1 MTELEKTTAFGGAA
15 ILVVALALG
24 TAPSRSAPDAFF
36 DVGETFFPEFT
47 DPEAATSLEVVEF
60 DEDTAAAAV
69 FRVANRDGL
78 WTIPS
83 HHDYPADGE
92 ERLAQTAA
100 GMIAIT
106 KDDFRSDNVTDHEAF
121 GVIDPLDEGVST
133 LRGRGRRVTFRGAS
147 EEVLADLVIGN
158 RVEGRPGLNFVRV
171 PDQNRVYAA
180 RTDIGISTSFNDW
193 IETNLLGVERDDVKR
208 VELNEYE
215 IDERT
220 GSVRRRGEFIVDWV
234 EDDVWTANDVPDG
247 KEVDYVQMNLLVG
260 GLMGL
265 EIVGVRPKP
274 EGLSGNLRQAFE
286 ERTITNADLQT
297 MQARGFYPT
306 QTGEMLSNEGEL
318 KVRTDLG
325 VLYTL
330 RFGEIVYGSGNAVAI
345 GDETSD
351 DVETGDG
358 ENRYVLINAEFDPE
372 ALPEPERPAN
382 RDFENKA
389 ESQWTDA
396 DRENRERADLHA
408 RWDRR
413 TADGRARA
421 EELSTRF
428 ARWYYVV
435 SAGSYNRVRKSRDD
449 LLKDVEE
456 DEVAEPADPVVPA
469 LPSAP
474 ASPVEPA
481 PAPGAAAPS
490 DPAPSAADDPVEAPV
505 EPSAPAS
512 PVEPPAPAAAASPGG
527 ASPVEPSAPE
537 SSDPA
542 PSAAD
547 DPVEAPVEPS
557 APASPVEPAPSAPAA
572 PGGAAP
578 SEPSDPESSDP
589 GPSAPADASDADA
602 PAAAPGS
609 RDADEPAEPDDAGGP
624 AAPDDVG
631 GPAEPDAGGDRPGP
645 PAAPVGPAPAPPP
658 A

>member
-15 ILVVALALG
+15 ILAAAVAFG

-60 DEDTAAAAV
+60 DEDTAAAAI
-69 FRVANRDGL
+69 FRVANRNGL

-92 ERLAQTAA
+92 ERLANTAA

-121 GVIDPLDEGVST
+121 GVIDPLDDSVGT
-133 LRGRGRRVTFRGAS
+133 LRGRGRRVTFKGPS
-147 EEVLADLVIGN
+147 EEVLADLIIGD
-158 RVEGRPGLNFVRV
+158 RVEGRPGLNFVRA

-180 RTDIGISTSFNDW
+180 RTDIGISTDFSDW

-220 GSVRRRGEFIVDWV
+220 GSVRRRGEFVIDWV
-234 EDDVWTANDVPDG
+234 EDDVWSGNEVPDG

-260 GLMGL
+260 GLMGI

-306 QTGEMLSNEGEL
+306 QAGEMLSNEGEL

-330 RFGEIVYGSGNAVAI
+330 RFGEILYGSGNAVAI

-351 DVETGDG
+351 DEETGGG
-358 ENRYVLINAEFDPE
+358 ENRYVLINAEFDAE
-372 ALPEPERPAN
+372 ALPEPQRPAN

-389 ESQWTDA
+389 EAAWTDA

-408 RWDRR
+408 QWDRR

-421 EELSTRF
+421 DELATRF
-428 ARWYYVV
+428 AQWYYVI
-435 SAGSYNRVRKSRDD
+435 SAGSYNRVHKSRDD
-449 LLKDVEE
+449 LLKDIEDAEGGLEEGGLPVEPAE
-456 DEVAEPADPVVPA
+456 FGEPAAPVAAPEPAEPSDPAEAAEPADADP
-469 LPSAP
+469 
-474 ASPVEPA
+474 
-481 PAPGAAAPS
+481 AAPT
-490 DPAPSAADDPVEAPV
+490 
-505 EPSAPAS
+505 
-512 PVEPPAPAAAASPGG
+512 
-527 ASPVEPSAPE
+527 
-537 SSDPA
+537 
-542 PSAAD
+542 
-547 DPVEAPVEPS
+547 
-557 APASPVEPAPSAPAA
+557 APSAPADVEPA
-572 PGGAAP
+572 IP
-578 SEPSDPESSDP
+578 SV
-589 GPSAPADASDADA
+589 PSAPAEPGNPADADPAASSEPADAESAVPAEPAA
-602 PAAAPGS
+602 PAEPGDPA
-609 RDADEPAEPDDAGGP
+609 DADPVAPAEPDDSTDP
-624 AAPDDVG
+624 AAPAD
-631 GPAEPDAGGDRPGP
+631 
-645 PAAPVGPAPAPPP
+645 PAAPVEPDAPADRG
-658 A
+658 

>member
-15 ILVVALALG
+15 ILVVALALT

-36 DVGETFFPEFT
+36 DVGETFFPDFT
-47 DPEAATSLEVVEF
+47 DPAAATSLEVVEF

-69 FRVANRDGL
+69 FRVMNRNGL

-92 ERLAQTAA
+92 ERLASTAA

-121 GVIDPLDEGVST
+121 GVIDPLDEGVSS

-180 RTDIGISTSFNDW
+180 RTDIGISTDFNDW

-215 IDERT
+215 VDERT
-220 GSVRRRGEFIVDWV
+220 GSVVRRGEFTVDWV
-234 EDDVWTANDVPDG
+234 ERDVWTGSDVPEG

-260 GLMGL
+260 GLMGIR
-265 EIVGVRPKP
+265 IVGVRPKP

-286 ERTITNADLQT
+286 ARTITNADLQT

-306 QTGEMLSNEGEL
+306 QAGEMLSNEGEL

-330 RFGEIVYGSGNAVAI
+330 RFGEILYGSGNAVSI

-351 DVETGDG
+351 DEETGGG

-372 ALPEPERPAN
+372 TLPEPERPAN

-408 RWDRR
+408 QWERR

-421 EELSTRF
+421 EELATRF

-435 SAGSYNRVRKSRDD
+435 SAGSYNRVHKTRDD
-449 LLKDVEE
+449 LLKDIEDADAALVE
-456 DEVAEPADPVVPA
+456 DDLHIEPF
-469 LPSAP
+469 AP
-474 ASPVEPA
+474 AAPVEPA
-481 PAPGAAAPS
+481 
-490 DPAPSAADDPVEAPV
+490 
-505 EPSAPAS
+505 
-512 PVEPPAPAAAASPGG
+512 APAAAAEPVAPAGP
-527 ASPVEPSAPE
+527 PVE
-537 SSDPA
+537 
-542 PSAAD
+542 SAAPAA
-547 DPVEAPVEPS
+547 PVESAAPAAPVEPA
-557 APASPVEPAPSAPAA
+557 APAEPEPAAPAEPEPAAPAEPEPAAPAAPVEPA
-572 PGGAAP
+572 
-578 SEPSDPESSDP
+578 
-589 GPSAPADASDADA
+589 APADPDA
-602 PAAAPGS
+602 P
-609 RDADEPAEPDDAGGP
+609 PA
-624 AAPDDVG
+624 
-631 GPAEPDAGGDRPGP
+631 
-645 PAAPVGPAPAPPP
+645 
-658 A
+658 